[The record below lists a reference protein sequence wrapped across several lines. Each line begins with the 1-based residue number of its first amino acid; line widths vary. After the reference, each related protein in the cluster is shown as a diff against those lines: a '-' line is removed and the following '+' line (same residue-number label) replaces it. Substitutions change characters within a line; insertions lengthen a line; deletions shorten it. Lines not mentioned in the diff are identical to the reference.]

1 MDRLKTLWTFIRRH
15 KYVITIAIFGI
26 IIVFLDENS
35 MIRRMGYTRE
45 INQLNEEIDK
55 YRSEYN
61 ESTKK
66 LNELESNREAIE
78 QIAREKYLMKKS
90 NEDIYV
96 FED

>member
-1 MDRLKTLWTFIRRH
+1 MDRLKTLWPFILRH
-15 KYVITIAIFGI
+15 IYVITIAIFGI

-35 MIRRMGYTRE
+35 MIRRMGYPLE

-66 LNELESNREAIE
+66 LNELESNPEAIE

-90 NEDIYV
+90 NADIYV
-96 FED
+96 FEV

>member
-1 MDRLKTLWTFIRRH
+1 MNRLKVFWSFIRGH
-15 KYVITIAIFGI
+15 KYIITCVIFGV

-35 MIRRMGYTRE
+35 FIRRMGYNRE
-45 INQLNEEIDK
+45 ISQLQEEIEK
-55 YRSEYN
+55 YREEYN

-66 LNELESNREAIE
+66 LNELESNPEAIE

>member
-66 LNELESNREAIE
+66 LNELESNPEAIE